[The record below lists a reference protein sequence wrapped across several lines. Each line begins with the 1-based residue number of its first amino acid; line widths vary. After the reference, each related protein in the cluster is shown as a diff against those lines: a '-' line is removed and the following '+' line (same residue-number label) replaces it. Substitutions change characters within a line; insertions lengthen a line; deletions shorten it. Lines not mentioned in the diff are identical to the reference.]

1 MLPLGTWLCLRTLRP
16 ARQRTGA
23 DEPSAPALAA
33 LALTVGMVGGIC
45 GIYRIGGWAWPA
57 AQVD

>member
-16 ARQRTGA
+16 VRQRTGA
-23 DEPSAPALAA
+23 GEPSAPALAA
-33 LALTVGMVGGIC
+33 LALTVGVVG